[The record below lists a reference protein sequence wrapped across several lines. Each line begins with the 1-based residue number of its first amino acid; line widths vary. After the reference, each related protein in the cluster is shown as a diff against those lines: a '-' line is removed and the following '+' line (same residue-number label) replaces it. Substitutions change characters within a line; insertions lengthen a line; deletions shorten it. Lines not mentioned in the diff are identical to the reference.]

1 MLKKL
6 LSALCLWAILGSAI
20 TLPAYA
26 ATVPATIIQSFN
38 LSVAN
43 STPQTFNPS
52 AGQTL
57 LTAVTY
63 DATKTATSNGYVK
76 VIQGSTVVKTL
87 ATWTNAVPTAVIPAW
102 DGKSVDVTGQALCG
116 TAGAVCPAGDYQI
129 ETEVDYAVAPDT
141 HQDKQTKN
149 FTITTTPSTLQ
160 IISLDPI
167 PTPTIVGGNFDPAKN
182 GGNQV
187 LEIKYNL
194 NIAPDN
200 VYAEITNSK
209 GSLVKTLN
217 SNQIADTLAWD
228 GISGGKL
235 VPPGDYTVKLIASK
249 SGTTSATTSKVIK
262 VEYGNSGKGAINS
275 FTVSPSTFN
284 VNDSFTVIKF
294 TNTVLT
300 NVTVEIREVNTDKLI
315 RSFVNYE
322 DNEYG
327 SNTVNSISWYGT
339 DINGGS
345 VASGTYRVIVILR
358 NPYGVVSAEQNVTL
372 NNSGYSSFSS
382 ENVHI
387 GGISFSPSYNFDPA
401 KNDQLKI
408 EYDIKQ
414 KLDSLKIYAV
424 RGAEK
429 FELQSETS
437 IDKQNNLEFE
447 WDGTDTNGDY
457 VDGDSWRIQF
467 ESKIGSQN
475 LTAAKAINVTYAK
488 PKIDEVYVSKAKF
501 DNDQGEFTYIFF
513 RTDIEADITI
523 QLLQDGSEQDTIT
536 EDMAVD
542 ANKWYAVSWDGNGY
556 SYDDNLDIRIL
567 AQNSVNHNVFNSKK
581 VSIDLAEDKV
591 STTKSNVT
599 QDYIDA
605 VATDGNQDMQ
615 LFYNLSADADVIIT
629 IHRGKI
635 STGSVVRTL
644 LDVNDQESG
653 DHVITWDGKD
663 DNGNNLSKGLYTYK
677 IISTTSTSDTESGLF
692 VVGNVGDVEG
702 SGSSSSG
709 GSSSGSSN
717 GGKVGTGVVI
727 DGKGGSTGSTSKE
740 CAGFS
745 DVKTTNKYCTAIEWV
760 KDQGIFTGYEDGTFG
775 VSKQIARVE
784 LLKVI
789 MEALGIQTQNAIG
802 TLGFIDVTPGLWYM
816 PYIQAAKGL
825 GIANGDA
832 GKNTIRPYDS
842 TQRVEALKMIFE
854 AMKSAGAIGQI
865 NGQCSGTYQ
874 DVLANSWYGKYVC
887 EADSLELYDNEI
899 GGYFGPSTLSTRGEV
914 AEVLYRLH
922 LQDLL

>member
-1 MLKKL
+1 M
-6 LSALCLWAILGSAI
+6 
-20 TLPAYA
+20 
-26 ATVPATIIQSFN
+26 
-38 LSVAN
+38 
-43 STPQTFNPS
+43 
-52 AGQTL
+52 
-57 LTAVTY
+57 
-63 DATKTATSNGYVK
+63 D
-76 VIQGSTVVKTL
+76 
-87 ATWTNAVPTAVIPAW
+87 
-102 DGKSVDVTGQALCG
+102 
-116 TAGAVCPAGDYQI
+116 
-129 ETEVDYAVAPDT
+129 
-141 HQDKQTKN
+141 
-149 FTITTTPSTLQ
+149 
-160 IISLDPI
+160 
-167 PTPTIVGGNFDPAKN
+167 
-182 GGNQV
+182 
-187 LEIKYNL
+187 
-194 NIAPDN
+194 
-200 VYAEITNSK
+200 
-209 GSLVKTLN
+209 
-217 SNQIADTLAWD
+217 
-228 GISGGKL
+228 
-235 VPPGDYTVKLIASK
+235 
-249 SGTTSATTSKVIK
+249 
-262 VEYGNSGKGAINS
+262 
-275 FTVSPSTFN
+275 
-284 VNDSFTVIKF
+284 
-294 TNTVLT
+294 
-300 NVTVEIREVNTDKLI
+300 
-315 RSFVNYE
+315 
-322 DNEYG
+322 
-327 SNTVNSISWYGT
+327 
-339 DINGGS
+339 
-345 VASGTYRVIVILR
+345 
-358 NPYGVVSAEQNVTL
+358 
-372 NNSGYSSFSS
+372 
-382 ENVHI
+382 
-387 GGISFSPSYNFDPA
+387 
-401 KNDQLKI
+401 
-408 EYDIKQ
+408 
-414 KLDSLKIYAV
+414 
-424 RGAEK
+424 
-429 FELQSETS
+429 
-437 IDKQNNLEFE
+437 
-447 WDGTDTNGDY
+447 WDGTDDNGDY
-457 VDGDSWRIQF
+457 VDAGSWKIQF

-475 LTAAKAINVTYAK
+475 LTAAKVINVTYAK

-644 LDVNDQESG
+644 LDVNDQESS

-677 IISTTSTSDTESGLF
+677 IISTTSTSDTETGLF

-702 SGSSSSG
+702 SGSSSAGS
-709 GSSSGSSN
+709 SSSGSSN

-727 DGKGGSTGSTSKE
+727 DGKGGSNVSTSKE

-745 DVKTTNKYCTAIEWV
+745 DVKTTNKYCTAIQWV
-760 KDQGIFTGYEDGTFG
+760 KDQGIFAGYEDGTFG

-874 DVLANSWYGKYVC
+874 DVLVNSWYGKYVC